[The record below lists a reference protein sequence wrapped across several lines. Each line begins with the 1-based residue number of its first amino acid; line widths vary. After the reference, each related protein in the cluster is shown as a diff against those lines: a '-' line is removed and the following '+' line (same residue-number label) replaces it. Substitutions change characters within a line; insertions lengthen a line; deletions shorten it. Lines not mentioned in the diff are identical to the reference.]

1 MQPPVFPVARP
12 SSAKIPP
19 GIFALP
25 FGVLV
30 LLAGLW
36 GGLARLG
43 YSVPNSGTSFAQH
56 GFLMS
61 IGFLGTLISTE
72 RAVALGRW
80 WAWGVP
86 AFSVLGSAWVVAT
99 DTPQI
104 GYAFFFIAGVDL
116 VIVYGR
122 LHQIQAS
129 THNTLMGFAAVG
141 WAVAAFIGMLGRPVS
156 DTVPWLAIF
165 LVVTITAERLE
176 LSRMLKRPK
185 PVRVALVVA
194 IIVMFVGATW
204 EIWNVDIGVRT
215 TGVGMAGMAVWLMI
229 YDLARRTIHA
239 RAVTR
244 FMATGL
250 LAGYVWL
257 LAGGML
263 WLIAGDQVANPRY
276 DAAAFNPWYD
286 AQLHMVFLGFVMSM
300 VFAHAPVIAPAVVRK
315 PLPYFPIFYG
325 PLALLHAA
333 LLLRVVVGDAFGVTW
348 AWQIGGVL
356 GEVALLAFV
365 AVNVGAFAR
374 AGVVHRRE
382 MAERLAAR
390 GMAAA
395 AASGASGTRPAV
407 GSAASTAVTSSQVA
421 AGAAADRARPAPGA
435 GIEGETAMTTN
446 PPAAPDAR
454 PSPPAATRDTA
465 SRRGLTS
472 TIAGSVIGV
481 AILVAAVVYANSG
494 SDAASTGTAGAG
506 ASSADVITAAEAAAG
521 VDVSLVEMRIVPS
534 HLVVESGA
542 KLVLNVTNNGTMRH
556 DLHLE
561 TGPTTPV
568 LDPGQTAVLD
578 AGVISAEVQGWCTLP
593 GHRAAGMTMSISVVS
608 PGAGPGGSSTAS
620 GMAGMDHTGAATGA
634 GSLTP
639 AANDAVS
646 QGLSADPP
654 AGWRPIDASL
664 PPAAGTTV
672 HDVTWHIKDV
682 VTAVAPDVT
691 QTLWTFDGRVPGP
704 VLRGAVGD
712 RFNVTVVND
721 TAMTHNIDFHAE
733 SGPPSKVMTPIPP
746 GQTHTYTFVATHAGA
761 WLYHCSTEPMLMHMG
776 NGMYGALIIDP
787 PGLPKAD
794 AEYVLV
800 GSELFFG
807 PEGDIGDY
815 AKMATD
821 KPDAV
826 VFNGYPFAYSHA
838 PLTAKVGEL
847 VRIWVVDAGP
857 SRSISFHV
865 IGAPFTTEYLNGAYL
880 LKDGQSEGGES
891 GGAQTLPVDP
901 GNGGFVEL
909 RFTEAGTYPF
919 LSHVMA
925 DAVVGASGAFT
936 VTN

>member
-1 MQPPVFPVARP
+1 MSIVQPPVFPVAKP
-12 SSAKIPP
+12 SSARVPP
-19 GIFALP
+19 GLFALP

-43 YSVPNSGTSFAQH
+43 YAVPDAGSTFAQH

-86 AFSVLGSAWVVAT
+86 GFSVLGSAWVVFA

-141 WAVAAFIGMLGRPVS
+141 WAVAALIGMLGRPVS

-176 LSRMLKRPK
+176 LSRMLKRTK
-185 PVRVALVVA
+185 PVRIALVVA

-204 EIWNVDIGVRT
+204 EIWNVTIGVRV
-215 TGVGMAGMAVWLMI
+215 TGAGMIGMAVWLMI

-257 LAGGML
+257 VAGGLL

-276 DAAAFNPWYD
+276 DGAAFNPWYD
-286 AQLHMVFLGFVMSM
+286 AELHTVFLGFVMSM
-300 VFAHAPVIAPAVVRK
+300 VFAHAPVIAPAVVRR
-315 PLPYFPIFYG
+315 PLPYFPIFYA

-333 LLLRVVVGDAFGVTW
+333 LLLRIVVGDGLGVVW

-356 GEVALLAFV
+356 NEVALLAFV

-382 MAERLAAR
+382 MAARVAAR
-390 GMAAA
+390 AARSAAA
-395 AASGASGTRPAV
+395 AAPPT
-407 GSAASTAVTSSQVA
+407 AASAPVA
-421 AGAAADRARPAPGA
+421 GRPGA
-435 GIEGETAMTTN
+435 PEAPVPAE
-446 PPAAPDAR
+446 PPRPPQPDG
-454 PSPPAATRDTA
+454 SPDGPNADGADVRGKRL
-465 SRRGLTS
+465 SRRGVVS
-472 TIAGSVIGV
+472 TVAGSVLGV
-481 AILVAAVVYANSG
+481 AILGGAVRYANSG
-494 SDAASTGTAGAG
+494 EPSKKASGGSNG
-506 ASSADVITAAEAAAG
+506 NRSGDVITAAQAAAG
-521 VDVSLVEMRIVPS
+521 IDISLVEMRIVPS
-534 HLVVESGA
+534 HLVVEPGA
-542 KLVLNVTNNGTMRH
+542 KLVLRVKNNGTMRH

-568 LDPGQTAVLD
+568 LDPGQSAVLD
-578 AGVISAEVQGWCTLP
+578 AGVITRSVNGWCTLP
-593 GHRAAGMTMSISVVS
+593 GHRAAGMTMSITVATDSGTS
-608 PGAGPGGSSTAS
+608 NHAADAS
-620 GMAGMDHTGAATGA
+620 DGMAGMDHMGG
-634 GSLTP
+634 GSTEISP
-639 AANDAVS
+639 NDAIS
-646 QGLSADPP
+646 RDLSANPP
-654 AGWRPIDASL
+654 ADWAPIDAAL
-664 PPAAGTTV
+664 PAAANTTV
-672 HDVTWHIKDV
+672 HHVTWHIKDV
-682 VTAVAPDVT
+682 RTAVAPDVT
-691 QTLWTFDGRVPGP
+691 QLLWTFDGRVPGP
-704 VLRGAVGD
+704 ALRGKAGD
-712 RFNVTVVND
+712 RFTVTVVND
-721 TAMTHNIDFHAE
+721 TDMTHNIDFHAE
-733 SGPPSKVMTPIPP
+733 SGPPAKVMTPIDP
-746 GQTHTYTFVATHAGA
+746 GATHTYSFVASHAGA
-761 WLYHCSTEPMLMHMG
+761 WLYHCSVEPMLMHMG
-776 NGMYGALIIDP
+776 NGMYGALVVDP
-787 PGLPKAD
+787 PDLPPAD
-794 AEYVLV
+794 AEFVLV

-807 PEGDIGDY
+807 PEGQVGDY
-815 AKMATD
+815 AKMMAD

-826 VFNGYPFAYSHA
+826 VFNGYPFAYQHA
-838 PLTAKVGEL
+838 PLAAKVGEL

-857 SRSISFHV
+857 TRSLAFHV

-880 LKDGQSEGGES
+880 LKDGASAGGQSGA
-891 GGAQTLPVDP
+891 AQTLPVDP

-909 RFTEAGTYPF
+909 RFAEPGTYPF
-919 LSHVMA
+919 VSHIMA
-925 DAVVGASGAFT
+925 DAVIGAAGQFT
-936 VTN
+936 VTD

>member
-1 MQPPVFPVARP
+1 V
-12 SSAKIPP
+12 PP

-43 YSVPNSGTSFAQH
+43 YAVPNAGTSFAQH

-61 IGFLGTLISTE
+61 IGFLGTLIATE

-86 AFSVLGSAWVVAT
+86 AFSVLGSAWVVLT

-122 LHQIQAS
+122 LHRIQAS

-141 WAVAAFIGMLGRPVS
+141 WAVAAFIGMIGRPVS
-156 DTVPWLAIF
+156 DTVAWLAIF

-176 LSRMLKRPK
+176 LSRMLKRSK
-185 PVRVALVVA
+185 PVRIALVVA
-194 IIVMFVGATW
+194 IAVMFVGSTA
-204 EIWNVDIGVRT
+204 EIWSSDLGVRV
-215 TGVGMAGMAVWLMI
+215 TGIGMAGMAVWLMI
-229 YDLARRTIHA
+229 YDLARRTVHA

-244 FMATGL
+244 FMAVGL

-257 LAGGML
+257 LTGALL
-263 WLIAGDQVANPRY
+263 WLLAGDQVANPEY

-300 VFAHAPVIAPAVVRK
+300 VFAHAPVIAPAVVRR

-333 LLLRVVVGDAFGVTW
+333 LLLRVVVGDGLGVTW

-382 MAERLAAR
+382 TASRLAAR
-390 GMAAA
+390 
-395 AASGASGTRPAV
+395 AS
-407 GSAASTAVTSSQVA
+407 
-421 AGAAADRARPAPGA
+421 AGAGGATAATDTPSTTATAPDDGA
-435 GIEGETAMTTN
+435 TVTAQQ
-446 PPAAPDAR
+446 PVSHDPAAPGVGGAID
-454 PSPPAATRDTA
+454 SPGRRHVPA
-465 SRRGLTS
+465 
-472 TIAGSVIGV
+472 IAGSLIGI
-481 AILVAAVVYANSG
+481 AILVSAVLYANSG
-494 SDAASTGTAGAG
+494 SDAASTASAAGHH
-506 ASSADVITAAEAAAG
+506 SSAGVISAAEAAAG
-521 VDVSLVEMRIVPS
+521 IDVSLVEMRIVPS
-534 HLVVESGA
+534 HLVVEAGA

-556 DLHLE
+556 DLALA
-561 TGPTTPV
+561 TGPATPV

-578 AGVISAEVQGWCTLP
+578 AGVISAAVQGWCTLP
-593 GHRAAGMTMSISVVS
+593 GHRAAGMTLSITVAAGVD
-608 PGAGPGGSSTAS
+608 GAAASGSES
-620 GMAGMDHTGAATGA
+620 GMAGMDHPGGMAGMGGA
-634 GSLTP
+634 GTLTP
-639 AANDAVS
+639 SGNDAVS
-646 QGLSADPP
+646 QNLAAEPP
-654 AGWRPIDASL
+654 AGWTPIDATL
-664 PPAAGTTV
+664 PPAPNSTV

-682 VTAVAPDVT
+682 KTAVAPDVT
-691 QTLWTFDGRVPGP
+691 QLLWTFDGRVPGP
-704 VLRGAVGD
+704 ALRGKVGD

-721 TAMTHNIDFHAE
+721 AAMTHNIDFHVE
-733 SGPPSKVMTPIPP
+733 SGPPATVMTPIDP
-746 GQTHTYTFVATHAGA
+746 GKTHTYSFVATHAGA

-787 PGLPKAD
+787 PDLPKAD
-794 AEYVLV
+794 AEFILV

-807 PEGDIGDY
+807 PEGDVGDY
-815 AKMATD
+815 AKMAAD

-826 VFNGYPFAYSHA
+826 VFNGYPFAYTHA

-857 SRSISFHV
+857 SRSLSFHV

-880 LKDGQSEGGES
+880 LKDGRSAGGES
-891 GGAQTLPVDP
+891 GAAQTLPVDP

-909 RFTEAGTYPF
+909 RFADAGTYPF
-919 LSHVMA
+919 VSHAMA
-925 DAVVGASGAFT
+925 DAVIGASGSFT
-936 VTN
+936 VTR